1 MVGNHI
7 KQNKIK
13 ITIRRKMACK
23 RRVLAVYALVLSL
36 PALAA
41 SLPGIFRLAWLYFVH
56 F

>member
-1 MVGNHI
+1 MTTL
-7 KQNKIK
+7 
-13 ITIRRKMACK
+13 ITAAKETSK